1 MIFGLAGVA
10 GLAGLLLSNPRRKAR
25 KVRRHGR
32 KAVRRHV
39 SKRKHAVKRKRV
51 VRRARKVIRRGAYK
65 CRVMVTKRE
74 AAVIRSARST
84 RMSAVAAKR
93 KLQAAGNA
101 VLGGHYTNPAY
112 APMWMTTTEKNLI
125 KSARSAAMKLVSS
138 RRGRRSAHALEGAG
152 ESYESYSM
160 DNPRRRA
167 HRRRR

>member
-10 GLAGLLLSNPRRKAR
+10 GLAGLLLSNPRRKTR

-39 SKRKHAVKRKRV
+39 GKRKRV
-51 VRRARKVIRRGAYK
+51 TRRARKVLRRGAYK
-65 CRVMVTKRE
+65 HRVMVTKRE

-84 RMSAVAAKR
+84 RMSAIAAKR
-93 KLQAAGNA
+93 KLTAIGDQF
-101 VLGGHYTNPAY
+101 LGSHYKTNPAY
-112 APMWMTTTEKNLI
+112 APMWMTAAEKNLI

-138 RRGRRSAHALEGAG
+138 RRGRRSATALEGTG
-152 ESYESYSM
+152 EGYEAYSM

-167 HRRRR
+167 RRRR